1 MTVENA
7 LTRFSNRVQDYIRYR
22 PGYPQAVMD
31 CLRDEFGLRPQLVVA
46 DIGSGTGISAG
57 LLLDNGHRVIAV
69 EPNADM
75 RAAAESQCGSNG
87 LFQSVAAP
95 AEATTLPDASVDWI
109 VAAQAFHWFD
119 VEKCRVEFRRI
130 LKHGGFV
137 ALLWNDRRNDTPFLE
152 GYVALLKEY
161 AIDYEAIDHRHAES
175 DGRIE
180 RLFAPREPVRR
191 VFANHQDFDFDGLR
205 GRVLS
210 SSYMPT
216 AEHPRFNEM
225 IQALRDLYG
234 RHQTGD
240 RVRFAYDTKLFV
252 GPAGD

>member
-1 MTVENA
+1 MTVGNA
-7 LTRFSNRVQDYIRYR
+7 QTRFSNRVQDYIRYR
-22 PGYPQAVMD
+22 PDYPQAVMD
-31 CLRDEFGLRPQLVVA
+31 CLRDEFGLRPPQVVA

-69 EPNADM
+69 EPNAEM
-75 RAAAESQCGSNG
+75 LAAAEARYGSNEA
-87 LFQSVAAP
+87 FQSVAAP

-130 LKHGGFV
+130 LKRGGFV
-137 ALLWNDRRNDTPFLE
+137 ALLWNDRRDDTLFLK
-152 GYVALLKEY
+152 GYDALLKEY

-180 RLFAPREPVRR
+180 RLFAPHAPVRR
-191 VFANHQDFDFDGLR
+191 VFPNHQDFDFDGLR

-225 IQALRDLYG
+225 IQALRDLYD